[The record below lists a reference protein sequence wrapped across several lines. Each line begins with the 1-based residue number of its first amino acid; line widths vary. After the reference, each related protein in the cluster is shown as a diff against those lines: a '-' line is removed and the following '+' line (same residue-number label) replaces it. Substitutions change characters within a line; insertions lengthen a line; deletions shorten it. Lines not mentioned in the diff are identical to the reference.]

1 MRKFVL
7 LLGLIFCVLGGFAQ
21 ETLTYYP
28 TKKIAFTKDTITI
41 EKFSLNNSFFE
52 IKDKKGNTIDPSFY
66 QVNFQKGTLIFTKDI
81 TTSDSLVLRYAKF
94 PDFLTKTYSIYDDD
108 KVVSNEAGKYVIFKK
123 NPTPNTN
130 LLTA

>member
-52 IKDKKGNTIDPSFY
+52 IKDGLETFIGEGGLSLSGGAKEE
-66 QVNFQKGTLIFTKDI
+66 L
-81 TTSDSLVLRYAKF
+81 LVLTRRNGF
-94 PDFLTKTYSIYDDD
+94 HFLKQIQHT
-108 KVVSNEAGKYVIFKK
+108 FR
-123 NPTPNTN
+123 
-130 LLTA
+130 